1 LKQTKPDYRLEG
13 VNAAEWVKKG
23 GTKMKTVFTSVKE
36 IFAKMPEVFNRDAAV
51 GLNVVIQYNIE
62 GDEGGDWYVVIKD
75 QTCTVSQGVHDNPT
89 LSLRMA
95 DKNWMA
101 MCKGELDG
109 VSAFMSGKLKA
120 TGDIMLA
127 QQLPRLFPL
136 R

>member
-1 LKQTKPDYRLEG
+1 LKQAKAGYGLG
-13 VNAAEWVKKG
+13 AAERVKKG
-23 GTKMKTVFTSVKE
+23 GKKTMTGFTSVKE
-36 IFAKMPEVFNRDAAV
+36 IFARMPEAFNRDAAA

-75 QTCTVSQGVHDNPT
+75 QTCTVSEGVHDSPT
-89 LSLRMA
+89 LSLRMT

-120 TGDIMLA
+120 KGDIVLA
-127 QQLPRLFPL
+127 QQLPKLFRL